1 VPGANGELETGVTL
15 VLADS
20 APELAEAHD
29 ELYPERVSEGI
40 PLSLTLLYP
49 FATRADLTETHLEG
63 LRAFFAARAPLEFEL
78 VRIDEIPEAVVYAV
92 PEPDDELRAT
102 MRALWALH
110 PEYPPY
116 GRRGSDPP
124 PHASLALLDDDAAT
138 VRKRVEE
145 RVAGL
150 LPARCVAREAA
161 LIEEFE
167 PDRWRVRA
175 TFAFRQESIGT

>member
-1 VPGANGELETGVTL
+1 MPGANGELETGVTL

-20 APELAEAHD
+20 APALAEAHD

-49 FATRADLTETHLEG
+49 FAPREELTETHLEG
-63 LRAFFAARAPLEFEL
+63 LGVFFAARPPLAFEL
-78 VRIDEIPEAVVYAV
+78 VRVDELPGAVVYAA

-124 PHASLALLDDDAAT
+124 PHASLALLDDDPARIREA
-138 VRKRVEE
+138 VEQ

-150 LPARCVAREAA
+150 LPARCAVHEAA

-175 TFAFRQESIGT
+175 TFPLGG